1 MNETNHNTQTRP
13 PQPPAPGG
21 AAGDSRRAY
30 LDLCQHLEHGD
41 SDELLSDYTATMIYA
56 IAAPER
62 PAALDLLRS
71 QLYSRKLAAGRLE
84 SWYVDCGVRLRED
97 PQGFCEAAVQEHV
110 RRGLAAEAAAQAAQK
125 AQKAATPRL
134 LPASAFAAE
143 QADYLIEPYLP
154 RGMLSIL
161 GGVSAAGKTSL
172 ALDIAAALSAG
183 RAVGFEETPCERQ
196 SALSGNAGALPAPP
210 DEALL
215 CTTSPSSSLTLDATS
230 PSRRGS
236 GVAESPASS
245 PLRCEETSL
254 PKAPLPGEL
263 AGVSPTER
271 LYSGGPAPCRIF
283 YLTAEN
289 DANKVLRPRLERL
302 GADLDRVF
310 LQCGASFHMREPLL
324 WDLCRAYKP
333 DLLVFDPI
341 QSFLGPG
348 VQMNRAEQVRP
359 IMDELIALAK
369 ELDMAVLLISHMSKP
384 GPGVSSALDRL
395 LGSSDFR
402 NSARSILIAG
412 ADPEQPGSRV
422 FAHAKNSL
430 GAPGPSQRYHISA
443 GGVVEYD
450 GACDLSADRILATGA
465 EAPASRRRAAPTLA
479 DATRALSDLLAPQG
493 WVDVKRAYRLC
504 EERGFSDFT
513 LRKAREEIGLKTLRI
528 GRNETRNFYWFR
540 PELDPKQIRNDILND
555 NEQLSLPS
563 NWDASVQSFE
573 RC

>member
-1 MNETNHNTQTRP
+1 M
-13 PQPPAPGG
+13 
-21 AAGDSRRAY
+21 
-30 LDLCQHLEHGD
+30 
-41 SDELLSDYTATMIYA
+41 
-56 IAAPER
+56 
-62 PAALDLLRS
+62 
-71 QLYSRKLAAGRLE
+71 
-84 SWYVDCGVRLRED
+84 
-97 PQGFCEAAVQEHV
+97 
-110 RRGLAAEAAAQAAQK
+110 
-125 AQKAATPRL
+125 
-134 LPASAFAAE
+134 
-143 QADYLIEPYLP
+143 
-154 RGMLSIL
+154 
-161 GGVSAAGKTSL
+161 
-172 ALDIAAALSAG
+172 
-183 RAVGFEETPCERQ
+183 
-196 SALSGNAGALPAPP
+196 
-210 DEALL
+210 
-215 CTTSPSSSLTLDATS
+215 
-230 PSRRGS
+230 
-236 GVAESPASS
+236 
-245 PLRCEETSL
+245 
-254 PKAPLPGEL
+254 
-263 AGVSPTER
+263 TER
-271 LYSGGPAPCRIF
+271 VRTLTGSHRPCRIF

-450 GACDLSADRILATGA
+450 GACTLSADRILATGA

-504 EERGFSDFT
+504 EERGFSDTT
-513 LRKAREEIGLKTLRI
+513 LRKARDELGLRTLRV
-528 GRNETRNFYWFR
+528 GRNESRHFFWFCPDR
-540 PELDPKQIRNDILND
+540 SIGAIRTDILNR
-555 NEQLSLPS
+555 NEQLLLMENAALTDRPAPLGDE
-563 NWDASVQSFE
+563 DAPVQDIWSA
-573 RC
+573 

>member
-1 MNETNHNTQTRP
+1 MAP
-13 PQPPAPGG
+13 PLG
-21 AAGDSRRAY
+21 
-30 LDLCQHLEHGD
+30 
-41 SDELLSDYTATMIYA
+41 ELSPQVTER
-56 IAAPER
+56 ER
-62 PAALDLLRS
+62 P
-71 QLYSRKLAAGRLE
+71 
-84 SWYVDCGVRLRED
+84 
-97 PQGFCEAAVQEHV
+97 
-110 RRGLAAEAAAQAAQK
+110 
-125 AQKAATPRL
+125 
-134 LPASAFAAE
+134 
-143 QADYLIEPYLP
+143 
-154 RGMLSIL
+154 
-161 GGVSAAGKTSL
+161 
-172 ALDIAAALSAG
+172 
-183 RAVGFEETPCERQ
+183 
-196 SALSGNAGALPAPP
+196 
-210 DEALL
+210 
-215 CTTSPSSSLTLDATS
+215 LT
-230 PSRRGS
+230 GS
-236 GVAESPASS
+236 H
-245 PLRCEETSL
+245 R
-254 PKAPLPGEL
+254 
-263 AGVSPTER
+263 
-271 LYSGGPAPCRIF
+271 PCRIF

-412 ADPEQPGSRV
+412 ADPEQPGIRV

-430 GAPGPSQRYHISA
+430 GAPGPSQRYHIGA

-450 GACDLSADRILATGA
+450 GACTLSADRILATGA

-504 EERGFSDFT
+504 EERGCSEKT
-513 LRKAREEIGLKTLRI
+513 LRKARDELELKTLRV
-528 GRNETRNFYWFR
+528 GRGETRRYYWFR
-540 PELDPKQIRNDILND
+540 NELDLKSIKAEILNQ
-555 NEQLSLPS
+555 NEQLRLQDEIPLPEDS
-563 NWDASVQSFE
+563 DAPAQDIWSA
-573 RC
+573 